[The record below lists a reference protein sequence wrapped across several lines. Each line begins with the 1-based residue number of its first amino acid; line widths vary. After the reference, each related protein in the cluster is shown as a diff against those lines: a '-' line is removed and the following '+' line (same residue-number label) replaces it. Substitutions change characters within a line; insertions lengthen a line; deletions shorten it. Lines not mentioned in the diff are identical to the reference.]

1 MTMPGMHDDRPSRP
15 KVYAGQLWS
24 GGFATA
30 VVAGLV
36 ALVGVLASRWLLGI
50 PILAPQRE
58 GAYGDAHTT
67 GLVLAAA
74 GVAVIATLIAHLLLL
89 TTPRPR
95 SFLGWIIGL
104 VTVVAVLFPF
114 STGAPLA
121 QKIATAV
128 VNLAIGVA
136 IGSLL
141 NGVAARSIR
150 PPRDAVAY
158 PPEADDYPTR
168 TRADDYP
175 TREYPAE
182 PREYPAGR
190 RHRSGGYGPMGG
202 DPDR

>member
-1 MTMPGMHDDRPSRP
+1 MTGRPGPRSTRASCGREASQPR
-15 KVYAGQLWS
+15 LWQ
-24 GGFATA
+24 
-30 VVAGLV
+30 GL
-36 ALVGVLASRWLLGI
+36 SRWW
-50 PILAPQRE
+50 ACS
-58 GAYGDAHTT
+58 GADGSSGSPFSPHSGRAHMVTRT
-67 GLVLAAA
+67 RPVWAL
-74 GVAVIATLIAHLLLL
+74 
-89 TTPRPR
+89 PRPR

-168 TRADDYP
+168 
-175 TREYPAE
+175 EYPAE

-190 RHRSGGYGPMGG
+190 RHRSGGGGYGPMGG